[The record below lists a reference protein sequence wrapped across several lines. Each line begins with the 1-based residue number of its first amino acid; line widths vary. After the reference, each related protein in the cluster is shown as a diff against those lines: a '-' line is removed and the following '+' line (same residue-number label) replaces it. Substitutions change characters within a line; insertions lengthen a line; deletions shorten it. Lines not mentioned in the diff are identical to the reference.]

1 MMETKLSSK
10 GQVVL
15 PKAVRDALN
24 WPAGADLTVE
34 QGDDFVVLRRKASYP
49 PTTIDDV
56 SGMFK
61 VDRPITDEMIEAA
74 IEAEARRRWR
84 RKG

>member
-1 MMETKLSSK
+1 MDTKLSSK

-15 PKAVRDALN
+15 PKAIREALN
-24 WPAGADLTVE
+24 WPPGADLTVE
-34 QGDDFVVLRRKASYP
+34 QGEDCVVLRRKPSYP
-49 PTTIDDV
+49 PTTIDEV

-61 VDRPITDEMIEAA
+61 FDRPITDKMIEAA
-74 IEAEARRRWR
+74 IESEVRRRWR